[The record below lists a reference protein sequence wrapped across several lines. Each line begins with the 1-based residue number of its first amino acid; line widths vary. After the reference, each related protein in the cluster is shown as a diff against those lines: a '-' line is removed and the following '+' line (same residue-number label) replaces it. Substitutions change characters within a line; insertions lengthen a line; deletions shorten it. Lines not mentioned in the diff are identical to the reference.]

1 MIKDIIANL
10 SVTKNDDSAVYAAS
24 VAAAFQAHLTGVAL
38 STIQSCPSLTVAT
51 FPPK

>member
-10 SVTKNDDSAVYAAS
+10 SITKNDSVVYAAS
-24 VAAAFQAHLTGVAL
+24 VAAAFQAHLTGVAFVYDP
-38 STIQSCPSLTVAT
+38 IVPSLTVAT